1 MMGLE
6 VNLLIDLFRKRKRK
20 REKIWSKKMARFL
33 KILEDLILEREKWG
47 IEDLIVTASF
57 QSERKER
64 QGLGI

>member
-33 KILEDLILEREKWG
+33 KILEDLILEKRCSLAQ
-47 IEDLIVTASF
+47 EDSIF
-57 QSERKER
+57 PYP
-64 QGLGI
+64 GLVFIYNL